1 MFLRASRVI
10 IGGRWLSVVLWFV
23 VAVVLVQAA
32 PDLQVEAN
40 TSQQEARARSSLEA
54 FQAGELI
61 AKKFPQI
68 RKVAN
73 NQVTI
78 TVFRES
84 GLTAGDEAY
93 VRSLEQFLA
102 TRKSAIRLDSTA
114 SPYSAPENAGTLISQ
129 DRKAALVALNLDM
142 AYATEDN
149 NAWLEQTKEIMP
161 RIRGYLSGDAAGRDG
176 APAAPPGLDVHLT
189 GGNAIWSDAITL
201 QEESL
206 SRTLVMTLVFI
217 LVVLLIIYR
226 SPIAAIFPLIGVG
239 LALTIAQGVLGFA
252 ADAGLEVSPN
262 ALVFLII
269 VLFGLGTDHSLLM
282 FSRFRD
288 SLLHGAQKREALRT
302 AIGYGGEAIFA
313 SVCAVIVAFGGMAF
327 AQDVNF
333 KGIGPALAIAVL
345 IEFLVIMTF
354 IPAAMAI
361 LGEKVFWPFAP
372 SKVRARRLRKGE
384 TGDTARHGFWDRI
397 ASSVT
402 RRPTRFI
409 VVTIVAL
416 LPFIGLVHGF
426 RFDNNE
432 LRALLPASTDSY
444 RGLTVLRENFGAAA
458 GAENAVSIIIESR
471 QGGLGQEQ
479 LASVAKLGSDLEAL
493 PGVGRVTAP
502 TPETASRFVSSD
514 GTTVTMS
521 AELSYDPYSEKAL
534 DTIDDIRRTLR
545 ESLRGTSLADAHT
558 YVGGVT
564 AEVRDNLETQKR
576 DSLVIALV
584 VLVGIFLI
592 LAVLLRSLVAP
603 IYLVATIVLTYAAT
617 MGLTVALFQ
626 YVLGYGGLWIDA
638 PIAAFVILVALGIDY
653 SIFLMTRVKEEY
665 RTLGRSN
672 TEAVRNALAR
682 TGSVITSCGII
693 LAGTFTPL
701 LFSGITSYLEMGF
714 AIVVGL
720 LLDTFVIRTLLV
732 PSIAVKVGR
741 RNWWPGDRNQDVVAA
756 APDPDESREPLPAA
770 R

>member
-1 MFLRASRVI
+1 MFLKASRAIVA
-10 IGGRWLSVVLWFV
+10 GRWLSVAFWIIL
-23 VAVVLVQAA
+23 AAVLVQAA
-32 PDLQVEAN
+32 PNLQEEAN
-40 TSQQEARARSSLEA
+40 TSQQEARSRSSLEA

-61 AKKFPQI
+61 AEKFPQVQE
-68 RKVAN
+68 VAN
-73 NQVTI
+73 NQVTV
-78 TVFRES
+78 TVFRDS
-84 GLTAGDEAY
+84 GLTAADETY

-102 TRKSAIRLDSTA
+102 GRKDDIRLRSTA
-114 SPYSAPENAGTLISQ
+114 SPYSDPQNAGTLISQ
-129 DRKAALVALNLDM
+129 DRKATLITLNLDM

-161 RIRGYLSGDAAGRDG
+161 RIRGYLSGDAAERGG
-176 APAAPPGLDVHLT
+176 APAAPSGLDVHLT
-189 GGNAIWSDAITL
+189 GGNAIWGDAITL

-206 SRTLVMTLVFI
+206 NRTLVMTLAFVLI
-217 LVVLLIIYR
+217 VLLIIYR
-226 SPIAAIFPLIGVG
+226 SPIAAILPLLSVG
-239 LALTIAQGVLGFA
+239 LALTISQGVLGFA
-252 ADAGLEVSPN
+252 ADAGLSVSPN

-288 SLLHGAQKREALRT
+288 SLLNGVARREALRG

-333 KGIGPALAIAVL
+333 KGIGPALAIAVF
-345 IEFLVIMTF
+345 IEFLVIMTL

-361 LGEKVFWPFAP
+361 FGEKVFWPFVP
-372 SKVRARRLRKGE
+372 SKVRARRLGVG
-384 TGDTARHGFWDRI
+384 TGGGTPKHGIWDRV

-409 VVTIVAL
+409 VATVLVL
-416 LPFIGLVHGF
+416 LPFLGLLTGF

-444 RGLTVLRENFGAAA
+444 QGLTVLRENFGEAA
-458 GAENAVSIIIESR
+458 GAENAITIVVESR
-471 QGGLGQEQ
+471 QGGWGQDQ
-479 LASVAKLGSDLEAL
+479 LATVAKLGSDLQAL
-493 PGVGRVTAP
+493 PGVSRVTVP
-502 TPETASRFVSSD
+502 TQENVAQYVSAD
-514 GTTVTMS
+514 GTTVNMS
-521 AELSYDPYSEKAL
+521 AELSHDPYSEQAL
-534 DTIDDIRRTLR
+534 DTITDIRGTMRD
-545 ESLRGTSLADAHT
+545 SLQGTNLADART

-564 AEVRDNLETQKR
+564 AEVRDNLATQKR
-576 DSLVIALV
+576 DSVVIALI
-584 VLVGIFLI
+584 VLVGIFLV

-603 IYLVATIVLTYAAT
+603 IYMVATIVLAYAAT
-617 MGLTVALFQ
+617 MSLTVAFFQ
-626 YVLGYGGLWIDA
+626 YVLGYDGLWIDA

-665 RTLGRSN
+665 HTHGRSN

-701 LFSGITSYLEMGF
+701 LFSGIKSYLEMGF

-732 PSIAVKVGR
+732 PAIAVKVGD
-741 RNWWPGDRNQDVVAA
+741 RNWWPGRRQDVVTEM
-756 APDPDESREPLPAA
+756 PDADESREPIPANH
-770 R
+770 